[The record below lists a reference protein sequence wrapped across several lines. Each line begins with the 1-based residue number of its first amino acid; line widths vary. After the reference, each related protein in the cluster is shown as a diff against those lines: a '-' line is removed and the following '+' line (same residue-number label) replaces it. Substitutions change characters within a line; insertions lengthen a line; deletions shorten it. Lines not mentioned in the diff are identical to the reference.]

1 MSVSVKTFLKRFRRR
16 RRLPVSPHSHS
27 PPDSPRGK
35 NNKKRKK
42 EHQDEEEIIE
52 TDDDNNCCVY
62 DDDGDQSTRSG
73 SGSSEMGMDRVT
85 SWASIVTGTGSTSR
99 WTAEQELELC
109 AAEEELARYQ
119 SNQRD
124 MDRWSLEQE
133 RKRVVWL
140 EQIKTFIEE
149 KKAHEAFIQMRTRQ
163 QDDERHRF
171 RKAWK
176 RRRRQS
182 LQGGNG

>member
-73 SGSSEMGMDRVT
+73 SGSSEMGMDRVI

-119 SNQRD
+119 RNQRD

-140 EQIKTFIEE
+140 EQVCSSTFFLGSFFLKICYY
-149 KKAHEAFIQMRTRQ
+149 H
-163 QDDERHRF
+163 
-171 RKAWK
+171 
-176 RRRRQS
+176 
-182 LQGGNG
+182 